1 VSFLERLFSRTKMS
15 PAAAY
20 TAGRGNSTRSQVPAE
35 YHPFITELMAIG
47 TGEGFLSF
55 KPGGRYNQQ
64 CRHIRA
70 REIGMRLNMAGGS
83 SLMRKV
89 YERVDCANV
98 RQLAAAWGEIGDWAG

>member
-1 VSFLERLFSRTKMS
+1 VSFLERVFAKTKLS
-15 PAAAY
+15 PAPAY
-20 TAGRGNSTRSQVPAE
+20 AAGRGNSTRSQVPLE
-35 YHPFITELMAIG
+35 FQPLIVELTAIG
-47 TGEGFLSF
+47 TKEGFLAF
-55 KPGGRYNQQ
+55 KSGGRFNQQ

-89 YERVDCANV
+89 YERVDCRNV